1 MLHIYATSA
10 LVGELIG
17 TANENK
23 DGLMSKKLYSSKF
36 RYKEVGNNKV
46 VAFNVPRY
54 TRGALKL
61 YAVSTQNIIFFKEF
75 AFIVD
80 MNIGK
85 PKAYGIDSESIKYKI
100 GSQSA
105 TIYMKLSSSSSV
117 NVYLQ
122 YAEVLTDNLISDID
136 ILDDFPSDAISF

>member
-1 MLHIYATSA
+1 
-10 LVGELIG
+10 
-17 TANENK
+17 
-23 DGLMSKKLYSSKF
+23 MSKKLYSSKF
-36 RYKEVGNNKV
+36 KYKEVRNNKV

-80 MNIGK
+80 MNTGK

-122 YAEVLTDNLISDID
+122 YAEVLTDDLISDID